1 MSSKDLE
8 ISGFAVPK
16 RSTGLWRQKE
26 LEVFLGA
33 TAYIM
38 DTDDIPPP
46 NVNACVGWGRKE
58 SGRRAEHMARRH
70 GLRALLLEDGFLR
83 SFGLGVNGAKPLSLV
98 IDDVGIYYDATAP
111 SRLENLL
118 NAGDFSRQ
126 ELQQAQ
132 AALDTLRREKL
143 SKYNCGLSVPEGFFP
158 DDEERVL
165 VVDQTAGDASI
176 RYGLARTKTFEDM
189 LACARRENPGATIY
203 VKTHPDVLAG
213 RKQGCLPPREMKGV
227 RWIAG
232 DWHPHSLLEYF
243 DKVYVVTSMMGLDAL
258 IMGKEVHCFGMPF
271 YAGWGLT
278 HDRQQCPRRTA
289 KRTLTELIAAAYL
302 QYAVYIN
309 PETGER
315 GTFFDVARFIA
326 RQKRMV
332 QFWEKCDGAP
342 WSGRVFAFG
351 FSLWKHAQ
359 VRPFFGDGARVH
371 FVRTVRQ
378 ARREGVSPSDRL
390 AVWGMRDPEGLAEL
404 ERELGLKAVRVED
417 GFLRSVGLGADFVP
431 PKSLVFDDMGIYF
444 DPSRPSRLERLLAE
458 TEFSPEL
465 LKRAARLR
473 EFIVRHNLTKYNLA
487 GENAPTPRI
496 TPRPGQKVILV
507 PGQVEDD
514 ASILLGA
521 GEVRTNT
528 ALLQKV
534 RKENPQ
540 AYIIYKPHPDVMA
553 GNRKG
558 GALAQAREL
567 ADHVELHADI
577 IACIEACDELHTM
590 TSLSGFDALLRGKKV
605 VTYGAPF
612 YAGWGLTQD
621 HAPMARRRR
630 ELPLDALAAATLIL
644 YPRYWGTFG
653 FVSVEHSATLLSN
666 EKREKIARHQPILH
680 WHKWIWGITGMLDS
694 LKLRF

>member
-1 MSSKDLE
+1 MTGKGLE
-8 ISGFAVPK
+8 ISGFAVSW
-16 RSTGLWRQKE
+16 RDIGLWRQKQ
-26 LEVFLGA
+26 LETFFNTPMRVMLPGVSVPS
-33 TAYIM
+33 
-38 DTDDIPPP
+38 DI
-46 NVNACVGWGRKE
+46 NTWVGWGRKE

-83 SFGLGVNGAKPLSLV
+83 SFGLGVNGARPLSLV

-132 AALDTLRREKL
+132 AALDILRREKL

-176 RYGLARTKTFEDM
+176 RFGLASTKTFEDM
-189 LACARRENPGATIY
+189 LACARQENPNATIY
-203 VKTHPDVLAG
+203 VKTHPEVLAG

-232 DWHPHSLLEYF
+232 NWHPHSLLEYF

-258 IMGKEVHCFGMPF
+258 VMGKEVHCFGMPF

-278 HDRQQCPRRTA
+278 HDRQQCPRRRA

-315 GTFFDVARFIA
+315 GTFFDVARFIS

-332 QFWEKCDGAP
+332 QFWEKCKGAP

-351 FSLWKHAQ
+351 FSLWKQAQ
-359 VRPFFGDGARVH
+359 VRPFFGEGVKVH
-371 FVRTVRQ
+371 FVRTVHQ
-378 ARREGVSPSDRL
+378 ARRKGVTSSDRL

-458 TEFSPEL
+458 AEFSPEL

-487 GENAPTPRI
+487 AENAPTPRI

-521 GEVRTNT
+521 SEVRTNA
-528 ALLQKV
+528 ALLQNV
-534 RKENPQ
+534 RKENPR

-558 GALAQAREL
+558 GALARAREL

-621 HAPMARRRR
+621 RAAIARRGRK
-630 ELPLDALAAATLIL
+630 LPLDALVAATLIL
-644 YPRYWGTFG
+644 YPRYRRMEG
-653 FVSVEHSATLLSN
+653 FVSPEHAAAILLRERSTRSPRRWLHKWGRLVHWFLRGLLSL
-666 EKREKIARHQPILH
+666 Q
-680 WHKWIWGITGMLDS
+680 TG
-694 LKLRF
+694 K